1 MNALGQETQNITI
14 NHFERLVPA
23 RPGQNLTLVN
33 RTESS
38 VCLSWE
44 MPRRSN
50 YNRGLVWQV
59 AVDPQNFDTISRP
72 SWLNNSSTI
81 KDMLCLT
88 ELPFAGYNYT
98 LRVRVRANQ
107 NNTLWSEPLIYAF
120 ATAPA
125 RPRRPPRVTYGSF
138 YVYSSEEGM
147 RIYWEP
153 LEAHELNGPDFRY
166 VISEYRINGHKV

>member
-1 MNALGQETQNITI
+1 
-14 NHFERLVPA
+14 LVSKCE
-23 RPGQNLTLVN
+23 NKNTL
-33 RTESS
+33 S
-38 VCLSWE
+38 LF
-44 MPRRSN
+44 
-50 YNRGLVWQV
+50 L
-59 AVDPQNFDTISRP
+59 
-72 SWLNNSSTI
+72 L
-81 KDMLCLT
+81 LCLT